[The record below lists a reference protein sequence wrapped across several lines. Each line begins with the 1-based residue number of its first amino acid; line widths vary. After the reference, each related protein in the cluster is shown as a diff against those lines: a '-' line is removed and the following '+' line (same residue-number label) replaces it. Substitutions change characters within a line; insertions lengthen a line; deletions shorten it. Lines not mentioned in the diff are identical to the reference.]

1 MRALERDVCNREHGR
16 LTLDR
21 FPNDL
26 FPAYESAARRFFLSA
41 EPVDLRL
48 DPLRDHHAGSIVGVE
63 DRAVFRRLV
72 LENARLSGDIVLER
86 AVPIEM
92 MGRDIQDHRNLRV
105 EFLYGLQSD
114 AGFLQ

>member
-1 MRALERDVCNREHGR
+1 MRALERDVCDREHGR

-48 DPLRDHHAGSIVGVE
+48 DPLRDHHAGSIVGIE
-63 DRAVFRRLV
+63 DRAVLRRLV
-72 LENARLSGDIVLER
+72 LENARLSGDVVLES

-92 MGRDIQDHRNLRV
+92 IGRDIQDHRDLRM
-105 EFLYGLQSD
+105 ECLYRLQLE
-114 AGFLQ
+114 A